1 MFPWPSAL
9 TLTERLALL
18 RAEGCSASE
27 VDWAS
32 AHKRLK
38 RWKQEKV
45 FAEEESLFEE
55 RLVAGNISESEL
67 LLLLGAPASAFAQQG
82 IAPEWARKIDSNCDR
97 ASFNPALNQAMQE
110 LEKSTG
116 PHAQFL
122 QAAAGFISAAQD
134 VVLVGI
140 DKLQQ
145 RVAQPPFDPET
156 VTRVLLRNILP
167 LISGMIGRTLVLELN
182 VARIQGQLA
191 GETPEQRFASF
202 IERLSEPANLRAL
215 WEEYPVLARQVMI
228 ALDQWAANSIE
239 FLQSLADDW
248 PEIRKQFN
256 VQESPG
262 PLKNLSMG
270 AGDRHNNGHSVS
282 IAEFESGLRLVYKP
296 RSLAVDCQFQKLLE
310 WINTH
315 RRDLPFRTLNIL
327 EKPHYGWVGY
337 VDSRSCNSEEEVR
350 RFYGRQGAYL
360 AVLYLVHATDFH
372 FENLIACGEDP
383 VLVDLESLFHP
394 DLFPKEDED
403 PLFFAY
409 QKLNDSVFRIGLL
422 PFRFAAN
429 EEQQGGVEISGLGGA
444 GKQKTPYPVGAWEG
458 AATDEMRF
466 VRKRVEMPAQRNRPR
481 LQDAE
486 VNALDYQREII
497 DGFSDAY
504 QWIEQNRNE
513 LLSTDGPLAPFAALR
528 VRCIARPTQV
538 YGSLLTESYH
548 PNLLRDALDRERLFD
563 NLWADAHPN
572 PILKK
577 LVPFEREDLWKNDV
591 PVFSAS
597 PQSVR
602 LWSSAGQVIPDCLHQ
617 APLALVQK
625 RLQHM
630 GEEDLK
636 RQTWF
641 IRAAMTALAME
652 DPSPARSLSPS
663 TFIGPEARTEDFIE
677 MAVAAGEYL
686 EQSAIRGASGGIA
699 WIGLD
704 SVLESF
710 WELTPTGLDLYN
722 GVPGIAL
729 FLAYLGEITGRQ
741 CFNSMAEEATQ
752 TVLKSMEKLKP
763 QAQMPIGAFTGD
775 GSLIYFL
782 THCGVLWDRPE
793 LLAQAEKHAH
803 AMSSRISDDK
813 SLDVIGG
820 SAGLIPVLLGLY
832 QHRISQQTLE
842 LAVQCG
848 DHLLQHAQRTP
859 QGTNWMTLSGSTA
872 GPLTG
877 FSHGTAGIAWALMKL
892 AKITG
897 EARFRETAVAA
908 LQYERALFSPA
919 LNNWPD
925 LRASHWDGP
934 NVPYAIAWCHGAPG
948 IGLARILMLE
958 NYADHEIHAEI
969 AAAVKSTL
977 DRNLGI
983 NYCLCHGDLGNYETL
998 MHALPLVHDP
1008 ALRER
1013 IGRLPAQILAGIR
1026 EHGWRCGV
1034 PLAVETPGLM
1044 VGVAGIG
1051 YGLLRV
1057 ARPTQVPPV
1066 LALAAPSEISQNGLT
1081 SD

>member
-1 MFPWPSAL
+1 MFPWPCAL
-9 TLTERLALL
+9 TLAERLALL
-18 RAEGCSASE
+18 RAGGYPASE
-27 VDWAS
+27 VDWDT
-32 AHKRLK
+32 AHNRLK
-38 RWKQEKV
+38 RWKKEKA
-45 FAEEESLFEE
+45 FAGEESLFEE
-55 RLVAGNISESEL
+55 RLAACNISESEF
-67 LLLLGAPASAFAQQG
+67 LLLLGTASAFAPEG
-82 IAPEWARKIDSNCDR
+82 DPPEWAQRIDRSCDG
-97 ASFNPALNQAMQE
+97 APLNPALKPAIEE
-110 LEKSTG
+110 LEKATG
-116 PHAQFL
+116 PHAHFL
-122 QAAAGFISAAQD
+122 RAAAGFISAAHQ
-134 VVLVGI
+134 VLQAGI
-140 DKLQQ
+140 DKLHS
-145 RVAQPPFDPET
+145 RVEQLPFDPET
-156 VTRVLLRNILP
+156 VNVALLRNILP
-167 LISGMIGRTLVLELN
+167 LISGMISRTLVLELN
-182 VARIQGQLA
+182 VARIQGQLT
-191 GETPEQRFASF
+191 GETSEQRFASF
-202 IERLSEPANLRAL
+202 IERLSDPANLRTL
-215 WEEYPVLARQVMI
+215 WEEYPVLARQVML

-239 FLQSLADDW
+239 FLERLTDDW
-248 PEIRKQFN
+248 PEIQKQFGLQQN
-256 VQESPG
+256 PG
-262 PLKNLSMG
+262 LLKNLSTG

-310 WINTH
+310 WINA
-315 RRDLPFRTLNIL
+315 RRPELPFRTLSIL
-327 EKPHYGWVGY
+327 EKQQYGWVGY
-337 VDSRSCNSEEEVR
+337 VDSRPCDSEEEVR
-350 RFYGRQGAYL
+350 RFYRRQGAYL
-360 AVLYLVHATDFH
+360 AILYLVHATDFH

-394 DLFPKEDED
+394 NLYPKENED

-409 QKLNDSVFRIGLL
+409 ERLGSSVYRIGLL
-422 PFRFAAN
+422 PFRFAVN
-429 EEQQGGVEISGLGGA
+429 EEQQSGVEISGLGGA

-481 LQDAE
+481 VQDTE
-486 VNALDYQREII
+486 INALDYQQEII
-497 DGFSDAY
+497 DGFVDAY
-504 QWIEQNRNE
+504 RWIEQNRNA
-513 LLSTDGPLAPFAALR
+513 LLSLDGPLAPFAGLR
-528 VRCIARPTQV
+528 VRCITRPTQE

-563 NLWADAHPN
+563 NLWAGVQEN
-572 PILKK
+572 PILKR
-577 LVPFEREDLWKNDV
+577 LIRFEREDLWRNDV
-591 PVFSAS
+591 PAFSAS
-597 PQSVR
+597 PQSVH
-602 LWSSAGQVIPDCLHQ
+602 LWSSASDVVPDCLSHT
-617 APLALVQK
+617 PISLVHE
-625 RLQHM
+625 RLQDM

-641 IRAAMTALAME
+641 IRAAMTALAMQE
-652 DPSPARSLSPS
+652 PSQARAPSPS
-663 TFIGPEARTEDFIE
+663 TLIGPEARAEDFIE

-686 EQSAIRGASGGIA
+686 EQSAIRGPSGGIA

-704 SVLESF
+704 SVSESF

-729 FLAYLGEITGRQ
+729 FLAYLGEITGQER
-741 CFNSMAEEATQ
+741 FRFMAEEATH
-752 TVLKSMEKLKP
+752 TVLKSVEKLNP

-820 SAGLIPVLLGLY
+820 AAGLIAVLLGLH
-832 QHRISQQTLE
+832 QHRTSQQTLE
-842 LAVQCG
+842 LAMQCG

-859 QGTNWMTLSGSTA
+859 QGTNWMTLSGNTA

-892 AKITG
+892 AKING
-897 EARFRETAVAA
+897 EARFRDAAMAA

-919 LNNWPD
+919 FNNWPD
-925 LRASHWDGP
+925 LRTSHASDP
-934 NVPYAIAWCHGAPG
+934 DVPYAIAWCHGAPG

-958 NYADHEIHAEI
+958 NYEDQEIHAEI

-977 DRNLGI
+977 GRNLGV
-983 NYCLCHGDLGNYETL
+983 NYSLCHGDLGNYETL
-998 MHALPLVHDP
+998 MHALPLIKDP

-1013 IGRLPAQILAGIR
+1013 IRRLPAQILTGIR

-1057 ARPTQVPPV
+1057 ARPMQVPPL
-1066 LALAAPSEISQNGLT
+1066 LALAAPPEMSQNGLT